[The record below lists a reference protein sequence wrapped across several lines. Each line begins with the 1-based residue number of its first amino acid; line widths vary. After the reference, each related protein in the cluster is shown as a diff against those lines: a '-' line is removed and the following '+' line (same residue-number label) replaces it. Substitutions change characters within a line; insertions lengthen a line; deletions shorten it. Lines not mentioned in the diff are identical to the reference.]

1 MSISYKDFYQ
11 DYYTREEARATEL
24 AEQAKAAETKKVD
37 DINKIKINISGDWV
51 DYCHFARDRYPEVF
65 KAYKAAAAGVSSI
78 GFTDKPNPYSD
89 LLTKTFEEM
98 GYKVNWTFVEW
109 TAQKLY

>member
-1 MSISYKDFYQ
+1 MRLTYKDFF
-11 DYYTREEARATEL
+11 DDNYTREEARATEL
-24 AEQAKAAETKKVD
+24 AEQAAAAEKKQIDDPTKT
-37 DINKIKINISGDWV
+37 KITVRGDWV

-65 KAYKAAAAGVSSI
+65 KAYKAATAKVSSI

-98 GYKVNWTFVEW
+98 GYKVNWIFVEW
-109 TAQKLY
+109 NPKMN